1 MASKSSVDRL
11 KFCNF
16 KLNALLEIT
25 NAINQ
30 NLTVPELLQKYS
42 DLLINELKLG
52 KILVF
57 AFMQDWE
64 IVLEYGID
72 PCEIEKI
79 KIPDDFLKFD
89 EITLTTAASENIELA
104 YFDFIIPVFHN
115 NKAIAYVLIGDVEE
129 ERQGVSP
136 TIKHL
141 HFIQTLTNVI
151 FVAVENKR
159 LYQESLLQERI
170 KKEMELASKMQSMLV
185 PDAEDFPKNDFLH
198 VESFYLPHFEVGG
211 DYYDF
216 EQLSENEF
224 FFCIADVSGKG
235 MSAALLM
242 ANFQASIKGYL
253 HAGISLPDLILKLN
267 KIVISNARGEK
278 FITFFVGKYNYQ
290 SRVLKFVNAGHNPP
304 FIIDNIT
311 RELKSLTNGC
321 PGVGMLDEIP
331 FINQGEIIIE
341 NPSKLISFTDGL
353 TELENEEHIEIGLL
367 EIEKAVKLGGNIE
380 NTINSLKET
389 LNLDKSN
396 SFLFDDITILGI
408 DFL

>member
-1 MASKSSVDRL
+1 
-11 KFCNF
+11 
-16 KLNALLEIT
+16 
-25 NAINQ
+25 
-30 NLTVPELLQKYS
+30 
-42 DLLINELKLG
+42 
-52 KILVF
+52 
-57 AFMQDWE
+57 
-64 IVLEYGID
+64 
-72 PCEIEKI
+72 
-79 KIPDDFLKFD
+79 
-89 EITLTTAASENIELA
+89 
-104 YFDFIIPVFHN
+104 
-115 NKAIAYVLIGDVEE
+115 VLIGDVEE

-185 PDAEDFPKNDFLH
+185 PDAEDFSKNDFLH

>member
-1 MASKSSVDRL
+1 MASKSSIKRL

-16 KLNALLEIT
+16 KLSSLLEIT
-25 NAINQ
+25 NAINL
-30 NLTVPELLQKYS
+30 NLSINELLEKYS
-42 DLLINELKLG
+42 ELLINELRIG

-57 AFMQDWE
+57 AYSETWQMM
-64 IVLEYGID
+64 LEYGVEKNEID
-72 PCEIEKI
+72 KI
-79 KIPDDFLKFD
+79 NIPDDFLKYE
-89 EITLTTAASENIELA
+89 EITLTSSSESVELSV
-104 YFDFIIPVFHN
+104 FDFIIPVFHDTN
-115 NKAIAYVLIGDVEE
+115 PIAYVLIGDVEE
-129 ERQGVSP
+129 EQEGVSP

-151 FVAVENKR
+151 FVAIENKR
-159 LYQESLLQERI
+159 LYNESLKQERI

-185 PDAEDFPKNDFLH
+185 PDSENFPQNEYLQVK
-198 VESFYLPHFEVGG
+198 SFYLPHFDVGG

-242 ANFQASIKGYL
+242 ANFQASTKGYL
-253 HAGISLPDLILKLN
+253 HAGLSLPNLIEKLN
-267 KIVISNARGEK
+267 QRVIKNAQGEK

-290 SRVLKFVNAGHNPP
+290 TRILKYVNAGHNPP
-304 FIIDNIT
+304 FLIDNYT
-311 RELKSLTNGC
+311 RKLQILSNGC

-331 FINQGEIIIE
+331 FIKEGEILIK

-353 TELENEEHIEIGLL
+353 TELENGNHEEIGLA
-367 EIEKAVKLGGNIE
+367 EIEKAIKMPGDIE
-380 NTINSLKET
+380 TTINSLKNSLYLE
-389 LNLDKSN
+389 KSN
-396 SFLFDDITILGI
+396 PFLFDDITILGI